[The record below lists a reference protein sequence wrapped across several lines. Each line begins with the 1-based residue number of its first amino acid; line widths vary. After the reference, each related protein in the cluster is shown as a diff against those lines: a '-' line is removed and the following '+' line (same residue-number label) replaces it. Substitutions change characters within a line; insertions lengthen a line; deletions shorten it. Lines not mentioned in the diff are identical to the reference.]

1 MNPLLEEIYSTI
13 LPSAPYIVLAYALVW
28 VALFV
33 WVLIVFNKQKKL
45 EAQLLIFEEEF
56 AQRSQNS

>member
-13 LPSAPYIVLAYALVW
+13 LPSAPYSVLAYALVW

-33 WVLIVFNKQKKL
+33 WMLIVFNKQKKL
-45 EAQLLIFEEEF
+45 EAQLQIFEEEF

>member
-28 VALFV
+28 VVLFV

-45 EAQLLIFEEEF
+45 EAQLQIFEEEF

>member
-45 EAQLLIFEEEF
+45 EAQLQIFEEEF
-56 AQRSQNS
+56 TQRSQNS

>member
-13 LPSAPYIVLAYALVW
+13 LPSAPYIVLAYARVW

-45 EAQLLIFEEEF
+45 EAQLQIFEDEF

>member
-13 LPSAPYIVLAYALVW
+13 LPSAPYIVLAYALGW

-45 EAQLLIFEEEF
+45 EAQLQIFEEEF

>member
-45 EAQLLIFEEEF
+45 EAQLQIIEEEF